1 MNSLNSLKNNLILK
15 NSSTQNEKLLS
26 AIVSILKYQNQKKK
40 FLLAQ
45 CN

>member
-1 MNSLNSLKNNLILK
+1 MDSLNSLKNNLILK

-40 FLLAQ
+40 FLSAQ
-45 CN
+45 RN